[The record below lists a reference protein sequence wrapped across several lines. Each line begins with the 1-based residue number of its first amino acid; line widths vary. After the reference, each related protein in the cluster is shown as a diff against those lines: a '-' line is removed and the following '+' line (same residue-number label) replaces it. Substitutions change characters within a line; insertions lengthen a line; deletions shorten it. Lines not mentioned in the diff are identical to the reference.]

1 MIGQIIL
8 VCTSLIMA
16 NTSAYSQQSPPN
28 AEKAKQIEALVNR
41 AASIVETEG
50 KAAFAKFR
58 ERGSEWWTGDVY
70 VFSYSPEA
78 SPHGRDVPTTERQI
92 RWARL

>member
-1 MIGQIIL
+1 MAFRQVIV
-8 VCTSLIMA
+8 VCVSLILA

-50 KAAFAKFR
+50 KAAFARFR

-70 VFSYSPEA
+70 VFSYSPDGTGGTCL
-78 SPHGRDVPTTERQI
+78 PRRDR
-92 RWARL
+92 